1 MIMKKF
7 FTFAVVAMIA
17 SVAFGQA
24 LKSVQRT
31 EKVAATMKEAFVS
44 SSTVTNQHK
53 VAPKAAPIEFEA
65 TSASAQ
71 YYATDGDWFIVLS
84 NGTTGFRFDV
94 VTNSSAPLEFGHTY
108 TLDDMDAGYSWFG
121 PNAQNAV
128 DYSAATLTPKQGTDG
143 TDYEAN
149 VTLTN
154 GTSYHITYTAGPKQ
168 TIEIV
173 ATSASAK
180 YYDEDGDWYVVL
192 EDASN
197 TFRFDIVTNNPK
209 PLEFGHTYT
218 LADMVAGY
226 SWFGPTSTSAIGYS
240 AAELT
245 PKQGAAGVDYEAT
258 VTLTNGN
265 VYHITYTSAPLPEP
279 TDTVEVEFTPDETD
293 LVDAS
298 ATQGVIQ
305 FSGLKE
311 DTGFEVY
318 VAFITDQV
326 AGEYTFDDVYS
337 TYTALYLSTDD
348 YDGVDALDITAT
360 VTEFNNGSYK
370 AVVDYLGANTVLYK
384 MTFNYGDVPTG
395 VNDIKTVSTK
405 VVKMIENGQVV
416 IVNGDARYNI
426 LGQPVK

>member
-1 MIMKKF
+1 MKKF

-44 SSTVTNQHK
+44 SSTVTNKHM

-71 YYATDGDWFIVLS
+71 YYASDGDWFIVLS

-94 VTNSSAPLEFGHTY
+94 VTNSSAPLEFDHTY
-108 TLDDMDAGYSWFG
+108 TLDDMDPGYSWFG
-121 PNAQNAV
+121 PNANNAV
-128 DYSAATLTPKQGTDG
+128 DYSAATLTPKQGNEG

-168 TIEIV
+168 TVEVV

-180 YYDEDGDWYVVL
+180 YYEEDGDWYVVL

-197 TFRFDIVTNNPK
+197 TFRFDIVTNDPT
-209 PLEFGHTYT
+209 PLQLGHTYT

-279 TDTVEVEFTPDETD
+279 TETVEVEFTPDETD

-298 ATQGVIQ
+298 ATQGIIQ

-311 DTGFEVY
+311 ATGFEVY
-318 VAFITDQV
+318 VALITDQV
-326 AGEYTFDDVYS
+326 AGEYTFEDVYS

-348 YDGVDALDITAT
+348 YDGVDCIDLKAT

-395 VNDIKTVSTK
+395 INDIKTVSTK